1 MTENNPMVIHDTFAD
16 FVLFLYVHMAHAD
29 GDLHVTE
36 VKVIKEKMTKLYP
49 GITNVDEK
57 FTDALTKYDAF
68 DKKNLNKLFHASF
81 AHFDTVKFAQKY
93 RVYGDMYDII
103 YADGKV
109 LESETKALEELKD
122 IIDINSEVRQSKL

>member
-1 MTENNPMVIHDTFAD
+1 MVIHDNFAD

-36 VKVIKEKMTKLYP
+36 VKVIKEKMSKLYP
-49 GITNVDEK
+49 GEDVDKK
-57 FTDALTKYDAF
+57 FTTALDQYNAF
-68 DKKNLNKLFHASF
+68 NKSNLNKLFHASF
-81 AHFDTVKFAQKY
+81 AHFETIKFAQKY

-109 LESETKALEELKD
+109 EESEKRALDELKD
-122 IIDINSEVRQSKL
+122 IIDINSEVRHSKL

>member
-1 MTENNPMVIHDTFAD
+1 MVIHNSFAD

-36 VKVIKEKMTKLYP
+36 VKVIKEKMAKLFP
-49 GITNVDEK
+49 GENVDKK
-57 FTDALTKYDAF
+57 FAAALAEYNAF

-81 AHFDTVKFAQKY
+81 AHFDTIKFAQKY

-122 IIDINSEVRQSKL
+122 IIDINAEIRHSKL

>member
-1 MTENNPMVIHDTFAD
+1 MVIHNSFAD

-36 VKVIKEKMTKLYP
+36 VKVIKEKMGKLYP
-49 GITNVDEK
+49 GEDVDKK
-57 FTDALTKYDAF
+57 FTAALDEYNAF
-68 DKKNLNKLFHASF
+68 DKKNLNKLFQASF
-81 AHFDTVKFAQKY
+81 AHFDTIKFAQKY

-109 LESETKALEELKD
+109 LESETKALEELRD

>member
-1 MTENNPMVIHDTFAD
+1 MVIHNSFAD

-36 VKVIKEKMTKLYP
+36 VKVIKEKMAKIFP
-49 GITNVDEK
+49 NEDADKK
-57 FTDALTKYDAF
+57 FTTALDEYNAF
-68 DKKNLNKLFHASF
+68 DKSKLNKLFHASF
-81 AHFDTVKFAQKY
+81 AHFNTVKFSQKY

-109 LESETKALEELKD
+109 EESEKRALDELKD
-122 IIDINSEVRQSKL
+122 IIDINSEVTHSKL

>member
-1 MTENNPMVIHDTFAD
+1 MVIHQSFAD

-36 VKVIKEKMTKLYP
+36 VKVIREKMTKLYP
-49 GITNVDEK
+49 GEDVDKK
-57 FTDALTKYDAF
+57 FAAALDEYNAF

-81 AHFDTVKFAQKY
+81 AHFNTVKFSQKY

>member
-1 MTENNPMVIHDTFAD
+1 MVIHTSFAD

-36 VKVIKEKMTKLYP
+36 VKVIKEKMAKLYP
-49 GITNVDEK
+49 GEDVDRK
-57 FTDALTKYDAF
+57 FTAALDQYKAF

-81 AHFDTVKFAQKY
+81 AHFDTIKFAQKY

-122 IIDINSEVRQSKL
+122 IIDINAEIRHSKL

>member
-1 MTENNPMVIHDTFAD
+1 MVIHNSFAD

-36 VKVIKEKMTKLYP
+36 VKVIKDKMSKLYP
-49 GITNVDEK
+49 NEDVDKK
-57 FTDALTKYDAF
+57 FTAALDEYNAF
-68 DKKNLNKLFHASF
+68 DKSNLNKLFHASF
-81 AHFDTVKFAQKY
+81 AHFNTIKFAQKY

-109 LESETKALEELKD
+109 LESEKKALDELKD
-122 IIDINSEVRQSKL
+122 IIDINSEVTHSKL

>member
-1 MTENNPMVIHDTFAD
+1 MVIHNSFAD

-36 VKVIKEKMTKLYP
+36 VKVIKEKMTKLFP
-49 GITNVDEK
+49 GENVDTK
-57 FTDALTKYDAF
+57 FVSALDEYNAF

-81 AHFDTVKFAQKY
+81 AHFDTIKFAQKY

-122 IIDINSEVRQSKL
+122 IIDINAEIRHSKL

>member
-1 MTENNPMVIHDTFAD
+1 MVIHDNFAD

-36 VKVIKEKMTKLYP
+36 VKVIKEKMAKLYH
-49 GITNVDEK
+49 NNEDLDKK
-57 FTDALTKYDAF
+57 FTAALDQYNAF
-68 DKKNLNKLFHASF
+68 NKSNLNKFFHASF
-81 AHFDTVKFAQKY
+81 AHFETIKFAQKY

-109 LESETKALEELKD
+109 EESEKRALDELKD
-122 IIDINSEVRQSKL
+122 IIDINSEVRHSKL

>member
-1 MTENNPMVIHDTFAD
+1 MVIHNSFAD

-36 VKVIKEKMTKLYP
+36 VKVIKEKMAKLYP
-49 GITNVDEK
+49 GENVDKK
-57 FTDALTKYDAF
+57 FVSALDEYNAF
-68 DKKNLNKLFHASF
+68 DKKNLNKLFHATF

-109 LESETKALEELKD
+109 LESETKALEELRD
-122 IIDINSEVRQSKL
+122 IIDINSEVRHSKL

>member
-1 MTENNPMVIHDTFAD
+1 MVIHNSFAD

-36 VKVIKEKMTKLYP
+36 VKVIKEKMAKLFP
-49 GITNVDEK
+49 GENVDTK
-57 FTDALTKYDAF
+57 FVSALDEYNAF

-81 AHFDTVKFAQKY
+81 AHFDTIKFAQKY

-122 IIDINSEVRQSKL
+122 IIDINAEIRHSKL

>member
-1 MTENNPMVIHDTFAD
+1 MVIHDNFAD

-49 GITNVDEK
+49 GITDVDAK
-57 FTDALTKYDAF
+57 FTEAMEKYDSF
-68 DKKNLNKLFHASF
+68 DKKQLNNLFHASF
-81 AHFDTVKFAQKY
+81 AHFNTIKFAQKY
-93 RVYGDMYDII
+93 HVYGDMYDII

-122 IIDINSEVRQSKL
+122 IIDINAEVRHSKL

>member
-1 MTENNPMVIHDTFAD
+1 MVIHNSFAD

-49 GITNVDEK
+49 GITNVDARFAEALDTYNTFEK
-57 FTDALTKYDAF
+57 A
-68 DKKNLNKLFHASF
+68 NLNKLFHASF
-81 AHFDTVKFAQKY
+81 AHFSNIKFSQKY
-93 RVYGDMYDII
+93 HVYGDMYDII

-109 LESETKALEELKD
+109 EESEKRALDELKE
-122 IIDINSEVRQSKL
+122 IIDINSEVTHSKL

>member
-1 MTENNPMVIHDTFAD
+1 MVIHSSFAD

-36 VKVIKEKMTKLYP
+36 VKVIKEKMTKIFP
-49 GITNVDEK
+49 NEDADKK
-57 FTDALTKYDAF
+57 FTAALEEYDKF
-68 DKKNLNKLFHASF
+68 DKGKLNKLFHASF
-81 AHFDTVKFAQKY
+81 AHFNTVKFSQKY

-109 LESETKALEELKD
+109 EESEKRALDELKE
-122 IIDINSEVRQSKL
+122 IIDINSEVTHSKL

>member
-1 MTENNPMVIHDTFAD
+1 MVIHNSFAD

-36 VKVIKEKMTKLYP
+36 VKVIKEKMGKLYP
-49 GITNVDEK
+49 GEDVDKK
-57 FTDALTKYDAF
+57 FTVALDEYNAF
-68 DKKNLNKLFHASF
+68 DKKNLSKLFHDSF
-81 AHFDTVKFAQKY
+81 AHFDTIKFAQKY

-109 LESETKALEELKD
+109 LESETKALEELRD